1 MCYVRVCL
9 ECGVV
14 VVGLG
19 GLPASHPRR
28 LPPQSFQHRWHPQP
42 MRHRRTAAV
51 AGSKAGRACTCACDG
66 AGAAAGRQRP
76 DRRGG
81 LLRGRRGGL
90 DRWSRGRRSSLPH
103 SAVGCKLCVRA
114 VRIGAHIGRERAA
127 ARARGFPAGGA
138 GRRTVAWLPPVS
150 VAPSGAAGAAAV
162 AVPTA
167 PVRSGCDNCGGNGP
181 LAAGR
186 YQSRLELQ
194 PTMPPHLVLHAW
206 PPFPRQC
213 VPVPVHEPPL
223 RRDWAVSFCA
233 SAEHKGRERTNSV
246 SAERWP
252 INI

>member
-1 MCYVRVCL
+1 M
-9 ECGVV
+9 
-14 VVGLG
+14 
-19 GLPASHPRR
+19 LPATSDAEPSASPAFAATSASPRC
-28 LPPQSFQHRWHPQP
+28 
-42 MRHRRTAAV
+42 RHRSSGRVRMRWVVAV
-51 AGSKAGRACTCACDG
+51 
-66 AGAAAGRQRP
+66 AGRQRP
-76 DRRGG
+76 DRRGR

-90 DRWSRGRRSSLPH
+90 DRCSRDRRSSLPH

-167 PVRSGCDNCGGNGP
+167 PVRWGCDNCGGNGP

-194 PTMPPHLVLHAW
+194 LRRPPGQYGASYHV
-206 PPFPRQC
+206 PPSYH
-213 VPVPVHEPPL
+213 VPL
-223 RRDWAVSFCA
+223 RD
-233 SAEHKGRERTNSV
+233 
-246 SAERWP
+246 
-252 INI
+252 